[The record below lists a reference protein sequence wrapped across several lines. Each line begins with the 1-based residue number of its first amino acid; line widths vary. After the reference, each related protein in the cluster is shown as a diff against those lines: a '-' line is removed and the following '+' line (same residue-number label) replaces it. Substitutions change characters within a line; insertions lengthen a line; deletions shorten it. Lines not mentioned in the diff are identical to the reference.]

1 MKIDIVTIFPEYFS
15 PLSLSL
21 LGKAQEEGLLSIT
34 THNLRDYAPGV
45 HKSVDDTPYG
55 GGAGMV
61 MMAEPIATCID
72 PIVEADR
79 ELVLVIPTPSGPKFT
94 QERAAQLAKAEH
106 LLFLC
111 GRYEGIDARIPEYYR
126 GVVQIKVLEL
136 SLGDYVLA
144 GGEVASLAMIEAI
157 TRLIPGVLGNPD
169 SLLEESHVL
178 TDTSKDSGSDELLV
192 EYPNYTKPPQWR
204 GLDVPEVLT
213 SGNHGAIARW
223 RMEQAKARAKAL
235 TNPPDFE

>member
-1 MKIDIVTIFPEYFS
+1 MKIDIVSIFPEYFT

-21 LGKAQEEGLLSIT
+21 LGKAQEDELLTIT
-34 THNLRDYAPGV
+34 THNLRDYAPGA

-61 MMAEPIATCID
+61 MMAEPIAQAID
-72 PIVEADR
+72 PLVHSDPQ
-79 ELVLVIPTPSGPKFT
+79 LVLIIPTPSGKRFT
-94 QERAAQLAKAEH
+94 QEKAVELSKAEH

-111 GRYEGIDARIPEYYR
+111 GRYEGIDARVPDYYR
-126 GVVQIKVLEL
+126 DVVQIKVEEL

-157 TRLIPGVLGNPD
+157 TRLIPGVLGNPN
-169 SLLEESHVL
+169 SLVEESHVL
-178 TDTSKDSGSDELLV
+178 RDTNIHDGDGDVLV

-204 GLDVPEVLT
+204 GLEVPEILT

-223 RMEQAKARAKAL
+223 RLEQAKSRAKKLAEH
-235 TNPPDFE
+235 DFE

>member
-1 MKIDIVTIFPEYFS
+1 MKIDIVTIFPEYFA

-21 LGKAQEEGLLSIT
+21 LGKAQDEGLLTIR
-34 THNLRDYAPGV
+34 THNLRDHAPGV

-61 MMAEPIATCID
+61 MMAEPIARAMD
-72 PIVEADR
+72 PLVQEDPH
-79 ELVLVIPTPSGPKFT
+79 LVLVIPTPSGERFT
-94 QERAAQLAKAEH
+94 QEKADQLAKAEH

-111 GRYEGIDARIPEYYR
+111 GRYEGIDARVPEYYR
-126 GVVQIKVLEL
+126 DVVQIKVEEL

-144 GGEVASLAMIEAI
+144 GGEVAALAMIEAI

-169 SLLEESHVL
+169 SLVEESHVL
-178 TDTSKDSGSDELLV
+178 RDTSAHDGQAEALV

-204 GLDVPEVLT
+204 GLEVPEILT

-223 RMEQAKARAKAL
+223 RLEQARARAQKL
-235 TNPPDFE
+235 K

>member
-1 MKIDIVTIFPEYFS
+1 MKIDIVTIFPEYFA

-21 LGKAQEEGLLSIT
+21 LGKAQEDGLLHFT

-61 MMAEPIATCID
+61 MMPEPIAQAID
-72 PIVEADR
+72 PLVQADPQII
-79 ELVLVIPTPSGPKFT
+79 LVIPTPSGRKFT
-94 QERAAQLAKAEH
+94 QEIAAELSQAEH

-126 GVVQIKVLEL
+126 EVVQIKVIEL

-169 SLLEESHVL
+169 SLIEESHVL
-178 TDTSKDSGSDELLV
+178 RDTTGNETLV
-192 EYPNYTKPPQWR
+192 EYPNYTKPPSWR
-204 GLDVPEVLT
+204 GLEVPEVLT

-223 RMEQAKARAKAL
+223 RLERARARGEQLK
-235 TNPPDFE
+235 

>member
-1 MKIDIVTIFPEYFS
+1 MKIDIVTIFPEYFA

-21 LGKAQEEGLLSIT
+21 LGKAQDDGVLSFA

-61 MMAEPIATCID
+61 MMAEPIAQAID
-72 PIVEADR
+72 PLLSADPKV
-79 ELVLVIPTPSGPKFT
+79 VLIIPTPSGQRFT
-94 QERAAQLAKAEH
+94 QAKAVELSQKDH

-126 GVVQIKVLEL
+126 EVVQLQVEEL

-169 SLLEESHVL
+169 SLREESHVL
-178 TDTSKDSGSDELLV
+178 KDESSEEGAGETLV

-223 RMEQAKARAKAL
+223 RLEQAKARARKL
-235 TNPPDFE
+235 T